1 MRERRAELVQDMDC
15 REICDRLPLAIISR
29 EDKEEI
35 DALPGH
41 VAKNRQ
47 LLDIIS
53 RKGQDACKALLHI
66 HDEIKQRITEASERA
81 CSETWPISIPG
92 PCKIQHLKCDVNV
105 SHSFLSVFS
114 HVSSENRAREKF

>member
-1 MRERRAELVQDMDC
+1 MVCIFTFSPDFRQEVREKRAELIQDMDC

-47 LLDIIS
+47 LLDIIV
-53 RKGQDACKALLHI
+53 RKGARTLVKRCFTSMMKSNSELRKPASGRAAKHGPFRFLALVRYS
-66 HDEIKQRITEASERA
+66 IKMCCQCIT
-81 CSETWPISIPG
+81 
-92 PCKIQHLKCDVNV
+92 
-105 SHSFLSVFS
+105 
-114 HVSSENRAREKF
+114 